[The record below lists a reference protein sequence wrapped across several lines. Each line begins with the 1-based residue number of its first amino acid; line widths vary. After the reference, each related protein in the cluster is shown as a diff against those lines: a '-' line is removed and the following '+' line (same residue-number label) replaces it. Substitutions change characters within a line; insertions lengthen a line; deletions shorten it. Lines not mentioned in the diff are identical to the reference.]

1 MPDATSVASVV
12 YKRWRAWLRAIHRD
26 FGYVAVGF
34 TVIYALSG
42 LAINHI
48 KDWDPSF
55 TSTEITK
62 PIEPIGDDVPDD
74 VAVQRVTAATGMG
87 KPDDVFRAGDEL
99 RLGYESGA
107 QVTVVGDQVTIQD
120 RSPRFF
126 LRIANWLHYN
136 RGKKAWTYVADVY
149 AVMLLYLAISGIFM
163 IKGKLGL
170 RWRGAVLVSF
180 GIAVPAAYVA
190 LSGGPSAHSGDDKT
204 TTAVAPAAPTEHAER
219 PPVRPPV
226 RTPAGSDEPHLN
238 NPDVPAPISSDDQP
252 KLKAAKDIPG
262 LTPEHT
268 THPTHGSPGQNSV
281 TGLKNPFDPHSDAPP
296 HPKTTPDHPATDK
309 GSPADTT
316 LERP

>member
-1 MPDATSVASVV
+1 MIH
-12 YKRWRAWLRAIHRD
+12 KRWRAWLRAIHRD

-55 TSTEITK
+55 TSSEITK
-62 PIEPIGDDVPDD
+62 TIAPIGDDVPDD
-74 VAVQRVTAATGMG
+74 VAVQRVTSAVGMD

-99 RLGYESGA
+99 RLGYASGA
-107 QVTVVGDQVTIQD
+107 QVTVVGDQVTVQD

-126 LRIANWLHYN
+126 FRIANWLHYN

-163 IKGKLGL
+163 IKGRLGL

-190 LSGGPSAHSGDDKT
+190 LSGGPSAHSGDKAT
-204 TTAVAPAAPTEHAER
+204 SAMAPPEPVER
-219 PPVRPPV
+219 PPL
-226 RTPAGSDEPHLN
+226 RTPPPNSGSDEPRLKII
-238 NPDVPAPISSDDQP
+238 DGTDPAPTSSDDEP
-252 KLKAAKDIPG
+252 KLKERKDIPG
-262 LTPEHT
+262 MTPQRDT
-268 THPTHGSPGQNSV
+268 SAPASGPTHAASS
-281 TGLKNPFDPHSDAPP
+281 TGLENPFDDEPRPS
-296 HPKTTPDHPATDK
+296 KTPSSGRTKTDQ
-309 GSPADTT
+309 GSPIDTT